1 MCPLQLASSR
11 KPLYIHP
18 PVTQAWVLRFSK
30 TRRFD
35 ALHRAT
41 ARMAKLVDAWDLKSP
56 VRKDVPV
63 RFRLRA
69 PNKSGACM
77 RFFVQALCFCSAILK
92 AVPQFFIFAPPLAY
106 CQSTKIQD
114 IPATAKPLAPH
125 ARRHMATPLNIAA
138 FSGARCNRIA
148 IDAHSVVGAARDLDQ
163 ATAAKLGPSPG

>member
-69 PNKSGACM
+69 PNKSRACM
-77 RFFVQALCFCSAILK
+77 RFFMQALCFLFRNFSFL
-92 AVPQFFIFAPPLAY
+92 PL
-106 CQSTKIQD
+106 
-114 IPATAKPLAPH
+114 PLRTAKALKFKTSQPQPNL
-125 ARRHMATPLNIAA
+125 
-138 FSGARCNRIA
+138 
-148 IDAHSVVGAARDLDQ
+148 
-163 ATAAKLGPSPG
+163 

>member
-69 PNKSGACM
+69 PLLCFKTSRYVSETRIEPALC
-77 RFFVQALCFCSAILK
+77 RFFVFK
-92 AVPQFFIFAPPLAY
+92 IF
-106 CQSTKIQD
+106 
-114 IPATAKPLAPH
+114 H
-125 ARRHMATPLNIAA
+125 
-138 FSGARCNRIA
+138 
-148 IDAHSVVGAARDLDQ
+148 
-163 ATAAKLGPSPG
+163 

>member
-69 PNKSGACM
+69 PNKSRACM
-77 RFFVQALCFCSAILK
+77 RFFMQALCFCSVKSQIVAGVNRAHLR
-92 AVPQFFIFAPPLAY
+92 ALQADT
-106 CQSTKIQD
+106 QSRER
-114 IPATAKPLAPH
+114 P
-125 ARRHMATPLNIAA
+125 
-138 FSGARCNRIA
+138 ARCR
-148 IDAHSVVGAARDLDQ
+148 VGFDCSSGRLNACR
-163 ATAAKLGPSPG
+163 